1 MKEKFGRMATVYLD
15 LAQALILV
23 FGGIVV
29 FYATRAFRRTKS
41 QAMLLLALG
50 FAFVMLGAL
59 AAGVM
64 YNLGNIDLTTVETV
78 QASSQAVGFF
88 VIVYSLVRAKG

>member
-1 MKEKFGRMATVYLD
+1 MTLLYLD
-15 LAQALILV
+15 VAQALILT

-29 FYATRAFRRTKS
+29 FYALKAFRRTKS
-41 QAMLLLALG
+41 SAMLLLAVG
-50 FAFVMLGAL
+50 FAFVSLGAV

-64 YNLGNIDLTTVETV
+64 YNLGNVDLTTVETV